1 MPSAPLRTARTCLS
15 SSHPRVP
22 SAASCAA
29 LIRGCAGWWTQRRQ
43 WRGARAQSGWFWL
56 SLSPLWDVLV
66 ARGLGGAVIVV
77 AATPSAVDGLGVRG
91 TAVLRCGLQ
100 KVKPLEPP
108 LEIGRSVGIVTI
120 KTGGSGVAFPSPR
133 EQANSRRS
141 GTSRPGPQRS
151 PAKPSEEI
159 ALRHDHHKTLQK
171 QTLTQKS
178 LSTTFRISRSHAS
191 HPTAAAS
198 AGLPHCAAEI
208 SGWQRCRP
216 RPRIRKSSFLEVC
229 VPAKAVQPLGWHR
242 SRARQM

>member
-1 MPSAPLRTARTCLS
+1 
-15 SSHPRVP
+15 
-22 SAASCAA
+22 
-29 LIRGCAGWWTQRRQ
+29 
-43 WRGARAQSGWFWL
+43 
-56 SLSPLWDVLV
+56 
-66 ARGLGGAVIVV
+66 VV

-100 KVKPLEPP
+100 NVKPLEPP

-120 KTGGSGVAFPSPR
+120 KTGGSGVAFPSPT

-159 ALRHDHHKTLQK
+159 ALRHDHHKTLLQK

-208 SGWQRCRP
+208 FRVAALPTPPENPQ
-216 RPRIRKSSFLEVC
+216 IFLLEVC